1 MTIDRGL
8 GRRLATAAVLLPL
21 FVVTIAVGGV
31 LFLGAVIVLTAVGIA
46 EFYSFARD
54 KPYRAR
60 GVPGLALGVLTPA
73 LLYWTPADPL
83 AAATLMTV
91 GVAGIATAQMLDP
104 GGEEAVASVAFTL
117 LGSLYVGLLLGHMV
131 LVREVS
137 REMPQEP
144 YWIGAVLLAI
154 PLVLTWVNDTVA
166 YFAGRRWGRRRLLE
180 RVSPGKSWAGAVVA
194 FVATVVVAVLAIPW
208 LDRRVLGLFEPID
221 ALIVGALVGVAAPRG
236 DLVESAF
243 KRDAGVK
250 DSSQLVPGHGGVLD
264 RFDSALFTVPVLYH
278 YLRGWVL

>member
-1 MTIDRGL
+1 MKTDRGL

-21 FVVTIAVGGV
+21 FVATLLVGRL
-31 LFLGAVIVLTAVGIA
+31 LFLAAVVALTAVGIV
-46 EFYSFARD
+46 EFYGLARN

-60 GVPGLALGVLTPA
+60 YVSGLGLGVAIPA
-73 LLYWTPADPL
+73 LLYWRPADPL
-83 AAATLMTV
+83 AAGALVTA
-91 GVAGIATAQMLDP
+91 GVAGIAAAQMLDAD
-104 GGEEAVASVAFTL
+104 GDETIASVAFTL
-117 LGSLYVGLLLGHMV
+117 LGSLYAGLLFGHMI
-131 LVREVS
+131 LVREIA
-137 REMPQEP
+137 REMPGEP
-144 YWIGAVLLAI
+144 YRIGAVLLGV

-194 FVATVVVAVLAIPW
+194 FAATVAASLVALPWVDRGLGRFGTTDALAVGVL
-208 LDRRVLGLFEPID
+208 LGL
-221 ALIVGALVGVAAPRG
+221 AAPLG

-243 KRDAGVK
+243 KRDGGVK

-264 RFDSALFTVPVLYH
+264 RFDSALFTVPVFYH

>member
-1 MTIDRGL
+1 MTIERGL

-21 FVVTIAVGGV
+21 FVATIVAGGL
-31 LFLGAVIVLTAVGIA
+31 LFLVAVIALTAVGIA
-46 EFYSFARD
+46 EFYGFALD

-60 GVPGLALGVLTPA
+60 RVPGLALGVVIPA
-73 LLYWTPADPL
+73 VLYWMPADPL
-83 AAATLMTV
+83 TAATLMTV

-104 GGEEAVASVAFTL
+104 GGKEAVASVAFTL

-131 LVREVS
+131 LVRELP
-137 REMPQEP
+137 REMPQAP
-144 YWIGAVLLAI
+144 YWLGAVLLGI

-194 FVATVVVAVLAIPW
+194 FVATVVVAGLALPW
-208 LDRRVLGLFEPID
+208 LDRRVIGLFEPVD
-221 ALIVGALVGVAAPRG
+221 ALIIGSLVGLAAPLG

-264 RFDSALFTVPVLYH
+264 RFDSTLFTVPVLYH